1 MKNVRC
7 CKCGRILAVADDATE
22 TVCTQCGAKLKFAPP
37 APAPAPPAPAPPAP
51 AQAPPA
57 PAQAPPAPAAAPVA
71 APLAA
76 PGVPPAP
83 VPFAPGNAAGHSYF
97 DGKLRQ
103 YVGLNIV
110 CLLQMIFTL
119 FIGTPWVII
128 KKKKW
133 LLKHT
138 IVYGQRLKLT
148 ARGSQLIGNFIKWFL
163 LSVITLGI
171 YSMWIPIKYQQWYA
185 SHLEFDGDPIPP
197 REMPKKER
205 KALEKKQAKLAKK
218 AK

>member
-37 APAPAPPAPAPPAP
+37 APAPAPPAP

-103 YVGLNIV
+103 YVGLSIV

-148 ARGSQLIGNFIKWFL
+148 ARGSQLIGNFIKWIL
-163 LSVITLGI
+163 LSAITLGI
-171 YSMWIPIKYQQWYA
+171 YAMWIPIKYQQWYA

>member
-22 TVCTQCGAKLKFAPP
+22 TVCTQCGAKLK
-37 APAPAPPAPAPPAP
+37 
-51 AQAPPA
+51 
-57 PAQAPPAPAAAPVA
+57 
-71 APLAA
+71 
-76 PGVPPAP
+76 
-83 VPFAPGNAAGHSYF
+83 FAPGNAAGHSYF

-148 ARGSQLIGNFIKWFL
+148 RAEASSSATSSSGSCS
-163 LSVITLGI
+163 LS
-171 YSMWIPIKYQQWYA
+171 
-185 SHLEFDGDPIPP
+185 
-197 REMPKKER
+197 
-205 KALEKKQAKLAKK
+205 
-218 AK
+218 